1 MKTLILNEAFFG
13 NFVCEKKR
21 KTDTGER
28 DKPESALP
36 ESKLSPDR
44 FSATELGWLLD
55 NHLSAGWPVCHRSDW
70 NTLAYEAGLCR
81 NCLLKFS
88 LRKSGNMHYVIEN

>member
-13 NFVCEKKR
+13 NFVCEKKNA

-36 ESKLSPDR
+36 ESKLSPGR
-44 FSATELGWLLD
+44 FTATELVGWLLD
-55 NHLSAGWPVCHRSDW
+55 NHLSAGWPV
-70 NTLAYEAGLCR
+70 GLEYSR
-81 NCLLKFS
+81 L
-88 LRKSGNMHYVIEN
+88 